1 MSWRS
6 DGTNWTAAE
15 AAVEAL
21 RLLAVERVFG
31 LPGIQGIELFDA
43 LADAPFPTFTPTN
56 ESAAIFMADAYGRVT
71 GKVGVAVVTSG
82 PGLTNALTGIAEARL
97 DSSPLMVLVTASGE
111 VPGKSFQLHQI
122 RQNAVVEPLVKG
134 GFKPATAE
142 EVPQAVLRAAE
153 LACQGE
159 PGPTLVELPST
170 LLMERSRFRFSTVAC
185 PPPPQDIGVQLDAA
199 ADQLRHSPSVGIYAG
214 AGAVTATDELREL
227 AELLQAPV
235 ATTISGR
242 GVISEDHPLGVGY
255 GFGRSGTA
263 AAWRVFRKIQTLLA
277 VGCKYGET
285 ATGAY
290 GVRPPREHIHI
301 DINPASLGANHPASL
316 AIASDAKIALRGLLA
331 RLERDRRPAN
341 SALQAFIAQARARCE
356 RKVLTVPALAAGVT
370 PSWFLRL
377 LRRSLERDAILVTD
391 SGSHQF
397 WALSDFPIYAPR
409 TFLAPADFQAM
420 GFSIPAAIS
429 AKLAFPARQ
438 VVSLVGDGG
447 FLISGFECLNAV
459 RWGAKI
465 IVVVFRDGAWGLIK
479 EAQRRVYRRT
489 PFTQLPSPD
498 FQILAQSFGM
508 EHVRVTKDT
517 DIELGIN
524 QALATEAPTL
534 VEVNIDYAEPPPY
547 VKGAGRQM
555 FRNLPPRL
563 KAGVALRFAKRWFF
577 PPRTKQP

>member
-1 MSWRS
+1 MSWHPGS
-6 DGTNWTAAE
+6 TNITAAE
-15 AAVEAL
+15 ATVEAL
-21 RLLAVERVFG
+21 KLLAVERIFG
-31 LPGIQGIELFDA
+31 LPGIQNIELFDA

-56 ESAAIFMADAYGRVT
+56 ESAAIFMADAYARVT
-71 GKVGVAVVTSG
+71 GKLGIAVVTSG

-97 DSSPLMVLVTASGE
+97 DSSPLVVLVSASGE
-111 VPGKSFQLHQI
+111 VPGKTFQLHQI
-122 RQNAVVEPLVKG
+122 QQDAVVEPLVKG
-134 GFKPATAE
+134 CFKPATAE

-170 LLMERSRFRFSTVAC
+170 LLMERSRFIFAPGTC
-185 PPPPQDIGVQLDAA
+185 PPPPQDIGGQLDAA
-199 ADQLRHSPSVGIYAG
+199 ADQLRHSPSVGVYAG

-242 GVISEDHPLGVGY
+242 GVISEDHPLSVGY
-255 GFGRSGTA
+255 GFGRSGTT
-263 AAWRVFRKIQTLLA
+263 AAWRVFRKIHTLLA

-290 GVRPPREHIHI
+290 GVQAPREHIHI
-301 DINPASLGANHPASL
+301 DISPASLGANYPTSL

-331 RLERDRRPAN
+331 RLAGDRRPAN
-341 SALQAFIAQARARCE
+341 AALQEFISQARARCE
-356 RKVLTVPALAAGVT
+356 TKALAIPASSAGVT
-370 PSWFLRL
+370 PSKFLRL
-377 LRRSLERDAILVTD
+377 LRRRLDRDAILVAD

-397 WALSDFPIYAPR
+397 WALNDFSVFSPR
-409 TFLAPADFQAM
+409 SFLAPADFQAM

-429 AKLAFPARQ
+429 AKLSFPTRQ

-447 FLISGFECLNAV
+447 FLMSGFECLNAV

-465 IVVVFRDGAWGLIK
+465 LVVVFRDGAWGLIK

-489 PFTQLPSPD
+489 PFTQLPNPD

-508 EHVRVTKDT
+508 EYVRIASDT
-517 DIELGIN
+517 DTENGLN
-524 QALATEAPTL
+524 KALVAGSPAL
-534 VEVNIDYAEPPPY
+534 IEVNVDYAEPPPY
-547 VKGAGRQM
+547 VKGAGPQM

-563 KAGVALRFAKRWFF
+563 KVGVALRFAKRWFF
-577 PPRTKQP
+577 PPRTMQP